1 MATEPRGGAA
11 EPQTDAA
18 ERTRRFEELI
28 VPEMQFLARIART
41 MSRSQAEADDLAQET
56 LVKAFRAM
64 ESFDGKYPRAWLARI
79 ARNTAINRD
88 QRNREFLLSEEGT
101 VEPDADPA
109 DITDPEDIVL
119 SQEMDENLRRAL
131 DELPPPFRVLVQM
144 VDVED
149 MSYQEAADALEI
161 PIGTVMS
168 RLHRARNRL
177 RRSLQGTALD
187 RSAGSETV
195 PEAPDASP
203 EREAAGS

>member
-1 MATEPRGGAA
+1 MAVDRATEEAA
-11 EPQTDAA
+11 PQD
-18 ERTRRFEELI
+18 ERVRRFEELI

-64 ESFDGKYPRAWLARI
+64 DSFDGAYPRAWLARI

-88 QRNREFLLSEEGT
+88 QRNREFLLAEEGT
-101 VEPDADPA
+101 VEPEPDPGE
-109 DITDPEDIVL
+109 ISDPEDIVV
-119 SQEMDENLRRAL
+119 SQVIDEDLRRAL
-131 DELPPPFRVLVQM
+131 DELPGPFRVLVQM

-177 RRSLQGTALD
+177 RKSLAGTTLD
-187 RSAGSETV
+187 RGPKSSGAPSPDEETT
-195 PEAPDASP
+195 
-203 EREAAGS
+203 